1 MKNKMKMVMDL
12 HNDHR
17 HMLELLE
24 LLPSEN
30 KDSSTTVSDIVSHL
44 TIHFSDEESCMK
56 VYEFPALREHALMH
70 DFIQNHFV
78 RVLKSPVPVLQQD
91 LTDLKMMILEH
102 IVKDDEVF
110 MDFLNLQE

>member
-24 LLPSEN
+24 VIPATPGDAKS
-30 KDSSTTVSDIVSHL
+30 VSDIVSHL

-56 VYEFPALREHALMH
+56 VYGYPAVKEHALMH
-70 DFIQNHFV
+70 EFIQNHFV

-91 LTDLKMMILEH
+91 LTDLKTMILEH
-102 IVKDDEVF
+102 IVRDDEVF

>member
-24 LLPSEN
+24 ILPSAPGDV
-30 KDSSTTVSDIVSHL
+30 KSVSDIVSHL

-56 VYEFPALREHALMH
+56 IYEFPKTKEHILMH
-70 DFIQNHFV
+70 EFIQNHFI
-78 RVLKSPVPVLQQD
+78 RVLKSPIPVMQQD
-91 LTDLKMMILEH
+91 LTDLKIMILEH
-102 IVKDDEVF
+102 IVRDDEVF
-110 MDFLNLQE
+110 MNFLNLQE